1 MKAKRSPINE
11 GEAPTEDFTIDV
23 RLRARIAA
31 SQHNVSRLFT
41 KFYEAAVVKDVEKS
55 KDILLKI
62 ADSEILSAKHLLEVI
77 AMTKK
82 LVKAEID
89 HADIV
94 KLLDGV
100 RVNLLRIH
108 GPQS

>member
-11 GEAPTEDFTIDV
+11 GQAPTEDFMIDV
-23 RLRARIAA
+23 RLRARVAA
-31 SQHNVSRLFT
+31 SQHNVSGLFT
-41 KFYEAAVVKDVEKS
+41 KFNEAAAVKDVKKS
-55 KDILLKI
+55 KDILLQI
-62 ADSEILSAKHLLEVI
+62 AASEILSPKHLLEVI
-77 AMTKK
+77 VMTKK
-82 LVKAEID
+82 LSEAKID

-100 RVNLLRIH
+100 KVNFLRIY